1 VSWSSTK
8 SDIITISS
16 KYNLFSTLYSWKIA
30 YLVLNSNKSLTRYN
44 CQGFPPPLSLVVTIN
59 MKYCLKWWYTLV
71 VQSKSYLHAPL
82 SSYKFTSHIAAFL
95 SVVLITEMLE
105 ICIQTSYDQNIQ
117 LILKSYLPVVYGTP
131 LRSESIDWLAR
142 NQDNVSKWRD
152 DLHMDSCFS
161 ELTLYKANSETS
173 PQIDMSPHSDTLSWF
188 PANQSLLFLLNAA
201 CLAKRQ
207 QIPIS

>member
-1 VSWSSTK
+1 LAVCLNISTV
-8 SDIITISS
+8 INI
-16 KYNLFSTLYSWKIA
+16 KI
-30 YLVLNSNKSLTRYN
+30 LTNSNQQT
-44 CQGFPPPLSLVVTIN
+44 Q
-59 MKYCLKWWYTLV
+59 
-71 VQSKSYLHAPL
+71 
-82 SSYKFTSHIAAFL
+82 SYKFTSHIAAFL

-161 ELTLYKANSETS
+161 ELTLYKANLACWSSKERTS
-173 PQIDMSPHSDTLSWF
+173 NVTCSRHDVDDKMLVIFSFSWLS
-188 PANQSLLFLLNAA
+188 
-201 CLAKRQ
+201 
-207 QIPIS
+207 IT